1 MQSTI
6 DVATGC
12 VVVAASPSRLRSTP
26 LGSCIAVVLLD
37 PVRAIGGMAHVMLP
51 GRAPAGVGDG
61 SRWRYAPDAMD
72 QLFVL
77 MWEWGCAPGDLH
89 AGLIGGANVLQRP
102 DDTIC
107 NANIRAVMQ
116 YLCRYRFR
124 GIARDLGGCVRRS
137 AILDIAEASLWSARG
152 GDPPVLLWCA
162 RQAPVQAS
170 VGYRR

>member
-12 VVVAASPSRLRSTP
+12 VVVATSPSRLRSTP

-37 PVRAIGGMAHVMLP
+37 PVRTVGGMAHVMLP
-51 GRAPAGVGDG
+51 GRAPAGVREGN
-61 SRWRYAPDAMD
+61 RWRYAPDAMD

-77 MWEWGCAPGDLH
+77 MRERGCAPGDLH
-89 AGLIGGANVLQRP
+89 AGLIGGANVLRRA
-102 DDTIC
+102 DDTVC
-107 NANIRAVMQ
+107 DANIRAVTQ

-124 GIARDLGGCVRRS
+124 RIARDLGGCVRRS

-152 GDPPVLLWCA
+152 GDLPVLLWCA
-162 RQAPVQAS
+162 RQSPVQAS
-170 VGYRR
+170 AGYRR